1 MAAIKNPPRAARRV
15 VPSDIFVS
23 ISLFGRLSSREAA
36 ETGMEGLTS
45 DVSWAAAHRYRQGG
59 SPHVRSA
66 LPSMAPPSQVE
77 TWSKV
82 SGGTG
87 CLQPTPPFPPIPPP
101 NPHRMYESESSALA
115 VRGLEGNASV
125 TSNVSACAPVIT
137 AARKHSW
144 GEKRPSL
151 IINLAAPTELAG
163 GKLNFEA
170 LLPNKVCCTLP
181 CEKGRIH
188 VGLTGL

>member
-1 MAAIKNPPRAARRV
+1 MW
-15 VPSDIFVS
+15 D
-23 ISLFGRLSSREAA
+23 LWQRLKTASCRTSSRSVRYRRLHLFVRSAVI
-36 ETGMEGLTS
+36 TRGGGDGMQGLTS
-45 DVSWAAAHRYRQGG
+45 DVRWAAARRYRQGG
-59 SPHVRSA
+59 SPHVSRRDRRCRQWLHGRPTESMSQKVRRS
-66 LPSMAPPSQVE
+66 LWDS
-77 TWSKV
+77 
-82 SGGTG
+82 
-87 CLQPTPPFPPIPPP
+87 
-101 NPHRMYESESSALA
+101 
-115 VRGLEGNASV
+115 GLEGNASV

-181 CEKGRIH
+181 CEKVRIH
-188 VGLTGL
+188 VGPTGL